1 MKILIAT
8 TNIGKIKEF
17 QEILNKKKIFEIFTL
32 NDLNISVDVKET
44 GNTFEEN
51 AEIKATF
58 YSKLSKMPTISEDS
72 GLVID
77 SLNGEPGI
85 YSARYGGKNLND
97 NDRVEVVLKK
107 MTKIHKEERSARFI
121 SVICGVG
128 FGSRSLF
135 SRGELEGFI
144 SSSKQGNNGFGYD
157 PIFSPIGD
165 NATLATK
172 EIDEKNKISHR
183 RKSIEIF
190 LNKLIKDKIV

>member
-32 NDLNISVDVKET
+32 NDLNISVDVEET

-85 YSARYGGKNLND
+85 YSARYGGENLND
-97 NDRVEVVLKK
+97 NDRVELVLKK

-144 SSSKQGNNGFGYD
+144 SSSKQGKNGFGYD
-157 PIFSPIGD
+157 PIFSPIGE

>member
-8 TNIGKIKEF
+8 TNFGKIKEF

-32 NDLNISVDVKET
+32 NDLNISVDVEET

-85 YSARYGGKNLND
+85 YSARYGGENLND
-97 NDRVEVVLKK
+97 NDRVELVLKK

>member
-1 MKILIAT
+1 
-8 TNIGKIKEF
+8 
-17 QEILNKKKIFEIFTL
+17 
-32 NDLNISVDVKET
+32 
-44 GNTFEEN
+44 
-51 AEIKATF
+51 
-58 YSKLSKMPTISEDS
+58 
-72 GLVID
+72 
-77 SLNGEPGI
+77 
-85 YSARYGGKNLND
+85 
-97 NDRVEVVLKK
+97 

-128 FGSRSLF
+128 FGSRALF

-144 SSSKQGNNGFGYD
+144 SSSKQGKNGFGYD

>member
-32 NDLNISVDVKET
+32 NDLNISVDVEEK

-85 YSARYGGKNLND
+85 YSARYGGENLND
-97 NDRVEVVLKK
+97 NDRVELVLKK

-144 SSSKQGNNGFGYD
+144 SSSKQGKNGFGYD

>member
-32 NDLNISVDVKET
+32 NDLNISVDVEET

-85 YSARYGGKNLND
+85 YSARYGGENLND
-97 NDRVEVVLKK
+97 NDRAELVLKK

-144 SSSKQGNNGFGYD
+144 SSSKQGKNGFGYD

>member
-32 NDLNISVDVKET
+32 NDLNISVDVEET

-97 NDRVEVVLKK
+97 NDRGELVLKK

-128 FGSRSLF
+128 FGSRALF

-144 SSSKQGNNGFGYD
+144 SSSKQGKNGFGYD

>member
-17 QEILNKKKIFEIFTL
+17 QEILNQKKIFEIFTL
-32 NDLNISVDVKET
+32 NDLKINEDVEET

-51 AEIKATF
+51 AQIKATF
-58 YSKLSKMPTISEDS
+58 YNQLSRMPTISEDS
-72 GLVID
+72 GLAID

-85 YSARYGGKNLND
+85 YSARYGGVNLSD
-97 NDRVEVVLKK
+97 NDRVELVLKK
-107 MTKIHKEERSARFI
+107 MSKIPIEERSARFI

-128 FGSRSLF
+128 FGSNTLF
-135 SRGELEGFI
+135 SRGELEGSI
-144 SSSKQGNNGFGYD
+144 SSSKQGSNGFGYD

>member
-32 NDLNISVDVKET
+32 NDLNISVDVEET

-97 NDRVEVVLKK
+97 NDRVELVLKK

>member
-32 NDLNISVDVKET
+32 NDLNISVDVEET

-85 YSARYGGKNLND
+85 YSARYGGENLND
-97 NDRVEVVLKK
+97 NDRVELVLKK

-121 SVICGVG
+121 SVICGV
-128 FGSRSLF
+128 
-135 SRGELEGFI
+135 
-144 SSSKQGNNGFGYD
+144 
-157 PIFSPIGD
+157 
-165 NATLATK
+165 
-172 EIDEKNKISHR
+172 
-183 RKSIEIF
+183 
-190 LNKLIKDKIV
+190 

>member
-32 NDLNISVDVKET
+32 NDLNISVDVEET

-85 YSARYGGKNLND
+85 YSARYGGENLND
-97 NDRVEVVLKK
+97 NDRVELVLKK

-144 SSSKQGNNGFGYD
+144 SSSKQGKNGFGYD

>member
-8 TNIGKIKEF
+8 TNFGKIKEF

-32 NDLNISVDVKET
+32 NDLNISVDVEET

-85 YSARYGGKNLND
+85 YSARYGGENLND
-97 NDRVEVVLKK
+97 NDRVELVLKK

-144 SSSKQGNNGFGYD
+144 SSSKQGKNGFGYD

>member
-1 MKILIAT
+1 MKISIAT

-17 QEILNKKKIFEIFTL
+17 QEILNKKTIFEIFTL
-32 NDLNISVDVKET
+32 NDLNISVDVEET

-85 YSARYGGKNLND
+85 YSARYGGENLND
-97 NDRVEVVLKK
+97 NDRVELVLKK

-144 SSSKQGNNGFGYD
+144 SSSKQGKNGFGYD

-190 LNKLIKDKIV
+190 LNKLIKEKIV

>member
-8 TNIGKIKEF
+8 TNVGKIKEF

-32 NDLNISVDVKET
+32 NDLNISVDVEET

-85 YSARYGGKNLND
+85 YSARYGGENLND
-97 NDRVEVVLKK
+97 NDRVELVLKK

-128 FGSRSLF
+128 FCSRSLF
-135 SRGELEGFI
+135 SRGELECFI
-144 SSSKQGNNGFGYD
+144 SSSKQGKIGFGYD

>member
-32 NDLNISVDVKET
+32 NDLNISVDVEET

-85 YSARYGGKNLND
+85 YSARYGGENLND
-97 NDRVEVVLKK
+97 NDRVELVLKK

-144 SSSKQGNNGFGYD
+144 SSSKQGKNGFGYD

-190 LNKLIKDKIV
+190 LNKLKE

>member
-8 TNIGKIKEF
+8 TNFGKIKEF
-17 QEILNKKKIFEIFTL
+17 QELLNKKKIFEIFTL
-32 NDLNISVDVKET
+32 NDLNISVDVEET

-85 YSARYGGKNLND
+85 YSARYGGENLND
-97 NDRVEVVLKK
+97 NDRVELVLKK

-144 SSSKQGNNGFGYD
+144 SSSKQGKNGFGYD

>member
-1 MKILIAT
+1 M
-8 TNIGKIKEF
+8 E
-17 QEILNKKKIFEIFTL
+17 
-32 NDLNISVDVKET
+32 ET

-85 YSARYGGKNLND
+85 YSARYGGENLND
-97 NDRVEVVLKK
+97 NDRVELVLKK

-144 SSSKQGNNGFGYD
+144 SSSKQGKNGFGYD

-190 LNKLIKDKIV
+190 LSLIHISEPTRPY

>member
-1 MKILIAT
+1 M
-8 TNIGKIKEF
+8 NIHN
-17 QEILNKKKIFEIFTL
+17 QRILNKKKIFEIFTL
-32 NDLNISVDVKET
+32 NDLNISVDVEET

-85 YSARYGGKNLND
+85 YSARYGGENLND
-97 NDRVEVVLKK
+97 NDRVELVLKK

-144 SSSKQGNNGFGYD
+144 SSSKQGKNGFGYD

-165 NATLATK
+165 L
-172 EIDEKNKISHR
+172 S
-183 RKSIEIF
+183 
-190 LNKLIKDKIV
+190 LIHI

>member
-8 TNIGKIKEF
+8 TNIGKITEF

-32 NDLNISVDVKET
+32 NDLNISVDVEET

-85 YSARYGGKNLND
+85 YSARYGGENLND
-97 NDRVEVVLKK
+97 NDRVELVLKK

>member
-32 NDLNISVDVKET
+32 NDLNISVDVEET

-97 NDRVEVVLKK
+97 NDRVELVLKK

-144 SSSKQGNNGFGYD
+144 SSSKQGKNGFGYD

>member
-8 TNIGKIKEF
+8 TNFGKIKEF

-32 NDLNISVDVKET
+32 NDLNISVDVEET

-85 YSARYGGKNLND
+85 YSARYGGENLND
-97 NDRVEVVLKK
+97 NDRAELVLKK

-144 SSSKQGNNGFGYD
+144 SSSKQGKNGFGYD

>member
-1 MKILIAT
+1 M
-8 TNIGKIKEF
+8 E
-17 QEILNKKKIFEIFTL
+17 
-32 NDLNISVDVKET
+32 ET

-97 NDRVEVVLKK
+97 NDRVELVLKK

-128 FGSRSLF
+128 FGSRALF

-144 SSSKQGNNGFGYD
+144 SSSKQGKNGFGYD

>member
-32 NDLNISVDVKET
+32 NDLNISVDVEET

-85 YSARYGGKNLND
+85 YSARYGGENLND
-97 NDRVEVVLKK
+97 NDRVELVLKK

>member
-1 MKILIAT
+1 
-8 TNIGKIKEF
+8 
-17 QEILNKKKIFEIFTL
+17 
-32 NDLNISVDVKET
+32 
-44 GNTFEEN
+44 
-51 AEIKATF
+51 
-58 YSKLSKMPTISEDS
+58 MPTISEDS
-72 GLVID
+72 GLVLD

-85 YSARYGGKNLND
+85 YSARYGGENLND
-97 NDRVEVVLKK
+97 NDRVELVLKK

-144 SSSKQGNNGFGYD
+144 SSSKQGKNGFGYD